1 MNYEYN
7 TWRLWQKVGLTVWA
21 ETVVKVR
28 KVLDQS
34 FGFWCRQLTWN
45 RCQMCWSRVII
56 LILFLFWTVNAGLCS
71 FFTYLNYRLPY
82 RGSASAYLP
91 LWNKKLP
98 RLKRLRRRFHQQ
110 HHPQSWYK
118 SHHTFRFWFLTFLV
132 SLSFIQSDYE
142 TKSAGKY
149 DSHGVVYYCVT
160 ISTFLVF
167 FQFRAV
173 SQLKYGNDLA
183 SKMSQKLS

>member
-1 MNYEYN
+1 MTSILIN
-7 TWRLWQKVGLTVWA
+7 THQQWITNIIHGDCGKKVGLTVWA

-56 LILFLFWTVNAGLCS
+56 LILFLFWTVKAGLCS

-132 SLSFIQSDYE
+132 SLSLFHSKWLWNKKRWKIWF
-142 TKSAGKY
+142 TWRRLLLCY
-149 DSHGVVYYCVT
+149 DLDFFSIFS
-160 ISTFLVF
+160 IS
-167 FQFRAV
+167 RR
-173 SQLKYGNDLA
+173 
-183 SKMSQKLS
+183 